1 MRLEV
6 EELESRIVLNGSRF
20 LLLFSPAQ
28 TNSAHV
34 AAVRS
39 AVFVDSSN
47 PALNPELSD
56 GNEGP
61 PGLNRP
67 PSPHT
72 GHLLQEFDLK
82 QAPPPERGVP
92 NLRITDVDVFV
103 TQSPG
108 EPLPL
113 TESMMMMKE
122 AMTGPAA
129 IPGPAAEA
137 TLVINNSGTVS
148 AILTVL
154 LPSAE
159 EGFGNRHG
167 PSLPVVGTTGTR
179 QERVS
184 GFGEVAPRSSIQ
196 LPGSGGTEV
205 GNPQDGSVADV
216 QARWPAPQGS
226 EVLTPS
232 GPSALPMPALRALEA
247 LTALPTTGR
256 AALEIAMRQFLDE
269 LDGIGPLNGISPS
282 LTTPANGELWP
293 WLLASGLLAV
303 ACEIA
308 RRQLRLAG
316 MSPVESDSLP
326 LSSPTTPFEM

>member
-20 LLLFSPAQ
+20 LPLFSPAQ

-34 AAVRS
+34 AVVHS
-39 AVFVDSSN
+39 AAFVDSGFN
-47 PALNPELSD
+47 AGLLELSN

-61 PGLNRP
+61 PGLNRSS
-67 PSPHT
+67 SPHA
-72 GHLLQEFDLK
+72 GHLLQESDLK

-92 NLRITDVDVFV
+92 NLRINDVDVFV
-103 TQSPG
+103 TQSTA
-108 EPLPL
+108 EPLPSN
-113 TESMMMMKE
+113 ESMMMMKE
-122 AMTGPAA
+122 ARPGPAA
-129 IPGPAAEA
+129 IPGPAAEES
-137 TLVINNSGTVS
+137 LVINNSGAVS

-159 EGFGNRHG
+159 EGFSNRQG
-167 PSLPVVGTTGTR
+167 PSPPLVGTTGAR
-179 QERVS
+179 QERIS

-205 GNPQDGSVADV
+205 GNPQDRSVADI
-216 QARWPAPQGS
+216 QGRWPALQGS

-256 AALEIAMRQFLDE
+256 AALEIAMKQFLDE
-269 LDGIGPLNGISPS
+269 LDGITPLGGMSPS
-282 LTTPANGELWP
+282 LTTPSTGELWP

-316 MSPVESDSLP
+316 MPPVESDSLP